1 MQPETRPMRGARSWV
16 EWRAERI
23 DDPISRLRYLRSVA
37 PPRDPKDRR
46 VRVRAGVLLGVVAI
60 ATASAF
66 LVRAMTRV
74 EPLPS
79 HIRRIRPTAPAVN
92 SVPDVWQ
99 VDKGADWE
107 MYSNGLRIDTRYTIP
122 NHCRSYKVFR
132 LDRSEVNEEN
142 RRIQPVGIVFHTT
155 ESQQAPFEA
164 GQNRVLKKV
173 AESIVEFVRRHHA
186 YNYLIDRFG
195 RVYRIVREGDAAE
208 HAGRSIWSDEEFIY
222 LNLNE
227 SFLGVSFEAK
237 TRPGQEEPAVSPAQ
251 IRSAAMLTEM
261 LRSRY
266 GIRAGNCVTHAQ
278 VSVNADNMRI
288 GWHTDWASSFPFDKL
303 GLPDNYGLPFPAVA
317 AFGFEYDDNFVRLAG
332 NRLVAGVQAAEEH
345 LRDEAARYGASFESY
360 RRALQKIYRERLARY
375 SHGSP
380 SEMEEAK
387 DPGGQPVATPPPV

>member
-1 MQPETRPMRGARSWV
+1 MPPENRLARGARSWV

-23 DDPISRLRYLRSVA
+23 DDPIVRLRYLRSAA
-37 PPRDPKDRR
+37 PPRDPKDRS
-46 VRVRAGVLLGVVAI
+46 VRVRAGVLLGLVVI
-60 ATASAF
+60 ATASTF

-79 HIRRIRPTAPAVN
+79 YTRHIRPPMPSSDT
-92 SVPDVWQ
+92 VPDVWQ

-107 MYSNGLRIDTRYTIP
+107 SYSNGLRIDTRYTIS
-122 NHCRSYKVFR
+122 NHHRCYKVFR

-164 GQNRVLKKV
+164 GQNRVLKQV

-208 HAGRSIWSDEEFIY
+208 HAGHSIWSDEEFIY
-222 LNLNE
+222 VNLNE

-237 TRPGQEEPAVSPAQ
+237 TQPGQEESAVSPAQ
-251 IRSAAMLTEM
+251 IRSAAMLSEM

-278 VSVNADNMRI
+278 VSINPNNMRI

-303 GLPDNYGLPFPAVA
+303 GLPDNYALPLPAVT
-317 AFGFEYDDNFVRLAG
+317 AFGFEHDDNFVRLAG
-332 NRLVAGVQAAEEH
+332 NRLLAGVQAAEERLH
-345 LRDEAARYGASFESY
+345 QEAAQRGAPFESY
-360 RRALQKIYRERLARY
+360 RRTLQKIYRERLGRY
-375 SHGSP
+375 SHSSGQSDTDEAASP
-380 SEMEEAK
+380 GE
-387 DPGGQPVATPPPV
+387 